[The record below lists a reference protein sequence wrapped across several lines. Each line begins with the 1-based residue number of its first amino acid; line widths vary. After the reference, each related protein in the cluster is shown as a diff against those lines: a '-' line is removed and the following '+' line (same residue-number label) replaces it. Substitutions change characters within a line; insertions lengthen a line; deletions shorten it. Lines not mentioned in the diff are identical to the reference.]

1 MLFSSHFSSLL
12 ILSGYWSLGIC
23 HLPLTGHSIPP
34 NIIIVSSSNH
44 NANNITNISSIIV
57 SFQHALLKQLRKSTN
72 LVTSARCWPS
82 WYTEWSLVKFSFAP
96 LFFRHLFT
104 DNRYL
109 TFLLHLST
117 GMIKWLQH
125 VAFAL
130 KMAVILSVNEQR
142 NKQGYSA

>member
-23 HLPLTGHSIPP
+23 HLPLTGHSIPTT
-34 NIIIVSSSNH
+34 IIIVSSSNH
-44 NANNITNISSIIV
+44 NTNNITNISSIIV
-57 SFQHALLKQLRKSTN
+57 SFQHALLKDSGN
-72 LVTSARCWPS
+72 LQIWWPVHRCWPS

-109 TFLLHLST
+109 FLLLHLST
-117 GMIKWLQH
+117 RMIKWLQH

-130 KMAVILSVNEQR
+130 KTAVILSVNEQR
-142 NKQGYSA
+142 NKQGYSE